1 MLTPTR
7 QYGAAIALASGLY
20 SLFAMDGAMA
30 STAGTVMLVVGAV
43 AVVHGIALLTPVAD
57 RLGNASGPLMVGY
70 SLIMLVNQA
79 VAMDSGRSSTDMGM
93 GMDSGSQ
100 MGEMMA
106 LDAGMVALA
115 ALMLVSGLI
124 MLRTDEKGM

>member
-1 MLTPTR
+1 MLTSTR
-7 QYGAAIALASGLY
+7 LYGAAIALASGLY
-20 SLFAMDGAMA
+20 SLFAMDGVMA
-30 STAGTVMLVVGAV
+30 STADTVMIVVGAV
-43 AVVHGIALLTPVAD
+43 AVVHGVVLLTPVAD

-70 SLIMLVNQA
+70 ALVMLVNQA
-79 VAMDSGRSSTDMGM
+79 VAMGGGSSTDMRM
-93 GMDSGSQ
+93 GMDGSQ

-124 MLRTDEKGM
+124 MLQADETGM

>member
-30 STAGTVMLVVGAV
+30 STAGTVMAVVGAV
-43 AVVHGIALLTPVAD
+43 AVVHGIVLLTPVAD

-70 SLIMLVNQA
+70 SLVMLVNQA
-79 VAMDSGRSSTDMGM
+79 VAMDSGGSSTDMGM
-93 GMDSGSQ
+93 GMDSSQ

-124 MLRTDEKGM
+124 MTRTDETGM

>member
-124 MLRTDEKGM
+124 MLRTDETGM

>member
-20 SLFAMDGAMA
+20 SLFAMDGGMA
-30 STAGTVMLVVGAV
+30 STAGTVMAVVGAV
-43 AVVHGIALLTPVAD
+43 AVVHGIVLLTPVAD

-70 SLIMLVNQA
+70 SLVMLVNQA
-79 VAMDSGRSSTDMGM
+79 VAMDSGGSSTDMGM
-93 GMDSGSQ
+93 GMDSSQ

-124 MLRTDEKGM
+124 MTRTDETGM

>member
-30 STAGTVMLVVGAV
+30 SAAGTVMLVVGAV
-43 AVVHGIALLTPVAD
+43 AVVHGIVLLTPVAD

-100 MGEMMA
+100 IGEMMA

-124 MLRTDEKGM
+124 MLRTDETGM

>member
-20 SLFAMDGAMA
+20 SLFAMDGGMA
-30 STAGTVMLVVGAV
+30 STAGTVMAVVGAV
-43 AVVHGIALLTPVAD
+43 AVVHGIVLLTPVAD

-70 SLIMLVNQA
+70 SLVMLVNQA
-79 VAMDSGRSSTDMGM
+79 VAMDSGGSSTDMGM
-93 GMDSGSQ
+93 GMDSSQ
-100 MGEMMA
+100 MGEMMS

-124 MLRTDEKGM
+124 MTRTDETGM